1 MMPRL
6 KNTITFFALF
16 LIIFFPQ
23 AGLSQPAED
32 PLFSHQ
38 KQQDTLAII
47 EEVISTDTLRL
58 KSGEK
63 VRLIG
68 LKAESAPQPKKIKQD
83 QYGFIIP
90 DESPLQDPEE
100 QALEFV
106 KSLVE
111 GKEVHLEFD
120 SQKRGKYEIL
130 LAYVY
135 LKDSGLLINEEI
147 LRLGYASLSL
157 TPPNLKYSH
166 RLRAAYQE
174 ARREQ
179 RGMHGE

>member
-1 MMPRL
+1 MTLL
-6 KNTITFFALF
+6 KCTTAFFTLL
-16 LIIFFPQ
+16 LIVFSPQ
-23 AGLSQPAED
+23 TAQSQSAVD

-38 KQQDTLAII
+38 EQHDTLAII
-47 EEVISTDTLRL
+47 EEVISTDTFQL
-58 KSGEK
+58 KSGER
-63 VRLIG
+63 VHLIG
-68 LKAESAPQPKKIKQD
+68 LKAGPAPQQKKVKQD
-83 QYGFIIP
+83 QYGFVIP
-90 DESPLQDPEE
+90 DESPFQDPEE
-100 QALEFV
+100 QALAFV

-111 GKEVHLEFD
+111 GKEVRLEFD

-135 LKDSGLLINEEI
+135 LKDSDLLINEEI
-147 LRLGYASLSL
+147 LRHGYASLSL
-157 TPPNLKYSH
+157 SPPNLKYSH

>member
-1 MMPRL
+1 MTFL
-6 KNTITFFALF
+6 KHTTVFFTLV
-16 LIIFFPQ
+16 LIISSPQ
-23 AGLSQPAED
+23 TARSQSATD

-38 KQQDTLAII
+38 KQHDTLAII
-47 EEVISTDTLRL
+47 EEAISTDTLRL

-63 VRLIG
+63 VHLIG
-68 LKAESAPQPKKIKQD
+68 LKAGSAPQPKKIKQD

-111 GKEVHLEFD
+111 GKEVRLEFD

-166 RLRAAYQE
+166 RLRVAYQE